1 MLRSL
6 YSGVSG
12 MRSFQTKMD
21 VIANNIA
28 NVNTTGFKSGRAKFQ
43 DMLSQTTASAQ
54 SPMGNLGG
62 VNPQQIGLG
71 VRVGSID
78 TIMTGGALQ
87 PTSRSLDFALEGD
100 GFFILQDSTGQ
111 NVYSRDGAFFAD
123 YEGNLTNASG
133 LKVMGYRIE
142 GSTGE
147 DIKGEIIDGK
157 TDIKYDDSKL
167 SALKI
172 PQKVT
177 DKGLESETGKYEL
190 DDFAIDGTGTII
202 GVYVEKLDANVGGDA
217 KVIRVA
223 LGKVGMAKFANPEGL
238 EKIGNN
244 NYVASNNSGPVQEGM
259 AGEGGYGLIRQGFLE
274 MSNVDLANEF
284 TEMIVT
290 SRAYQA
296 NSRSITTSDEML
308 QELINLK
315 R

>member
-28 NVNTTGFKSGRAKFQ
+28 NVNTTGYKSSRASFQ

-54 SPMGNLGG
+54 GPTTNRLGG
-62 VNPQQIGLG
+62 VNAQQIGLG

-78 TIMTGGALQ
+78 MIMSGGAMQ
-87 PTSRSLDFALEGD
+87 PTNRSLDFAIENE
-100 GFFILQDSTGQ
+100 GFFVVTQGRVEGADFDRDDLKFDDLGENPYYT
-111 NVYSRDGAFFAD
+111 RDGAFFTDHDGNLVNANGYRVLGYMHD
-123 YEGNLTNASG
+123 KPVKIEDGKDEGNF
-133 LKVMGYRIE
+133 K
-142 GSTGE
+142 
-147 DIKGEIIDGK
+147 EISSI
-157 TDIKYDDSKL
+157 
-167 SALKI
+167 KI
-172 PQKVT
+172 PNKIE
-177 DKGLESETGKYEL
+177 DKYEL
-190 DDFAIDGTGTII
+190 EDFSVDGSGVIVAVYSDGNRYEI
-202 GVYVEKLDANVGGDA
+202 GQLAMG
-217 KVIRVA
+217 
-223 LGKVGMAKFANPEGL
+223 KFANKEGL
-238 EKIGNN
+238 MKVGNN
-244 NYVASNNSGPVQEGM
+244 LYEESNNSGKVQ
-259 AGEGGYGLIRQGFLE
+259 AGKSNEKGFGSIRQGFLE